1 MESSPPFFF
10 QKYDLPSD
18 LILLILVPSDHNT
31 PFQSPNIEFSWYLQK
46 IRVL

>member
-10 QKYDLPSD
+10 QKYDL
-18 LILLILVPSDHNT
+18 PSDHNT